1 MSKLVLASQSPR
13 RRELLALLG
22 IPFEVVYSNV
32 NESPRPGE
40 APADFVARTARDKGT
55 AVAKRISD
63 AVILSADTI
72 VSLDGGIFG
81 KPRDTDDAVR
91 MLQLLSGRQHSVLT
105 AVSVIDSS
113 SGERSEDIAE
123 TKVWF
128 RELDREIID
137 EYVKREDLLDK
148 AGAYAIQGFA
158 SVFIPR
164 IEGNYPNVMGLPL
177 PLTYDLLT
185 HHGFTCRTSL

>member
-40 APADFVARTARDKGT
+40 APADFVARTAREKGT
-55 AVAKRISD
+55 AVAQRISD

-113 SGERSEDIAE
+113 SGDGLRISPRQRS
-123 TKVWF
+123 
-128 RELDREIID
+128 
-137 EYVKREDLLDK
+137 
-148 AGAYAIQGFA
+148 GFESWTGESSTNTSSA
-158 SVFIPR
+158 
-164 IEGNYPNVMGLPL
+164 
-177 PLTYDLLT
+177 
-185 HHGFTCRTSL
+185 RTSWIKPAHTPSKASLPYSFHESKVIIRTCWGCRCH